1 MIIRQLSLFLLISF
15 ISQIIS
21 SFLPITFP
29 ASLFAMLFI
38 LILLILKILPI
49 NSMEKVGIFLQQNLA
64 LFFIPPAVSIME
76 YSSTIKSQ
84 IVPILFISIISF
96 FLTFISTAYTVKLVI
111 YIMERSKKNERNSK

>member
-49 NSMEKVGIFLQQNLA
+49 HSIEKVGIFLQQNLA